1 MELFNENN
9 KLANVIH
16 KDYTLLPVI
25 NRLGLKLGFGDLT
38 IKQLCANHGIDVTFF
53 IEIINVF
60 RNENYFSE
68 KKLLDFSVTVVIDY
82 LRETHRY
89 YLDYVLPEQE
99 RLIELFLLNSDN
111 SSRENELVRKF
122 YNKFRD
128 EFVNHVQIEEK
139 QVFPYILRL
148 NEAVGNHLEKDNFL
162 KEFMGSGIT
171 GFEKEHSDMDE
182 KMFDLKNIIIKYLPP
197 NYDLNIGNSLLS
209 SLFMFEKD
217 MKNHS
222 RIEDIIL
229 VPKVRQLEQMIKTD
243 EQL

>member
-1 MELFNENN
+1 MELFNETN
-9 KLANVIH
+9 KLATVIH
-16 KDYTLLPVI
+16 KDHTLLPVI

-38 IKQLCANHGIDVTFF
+38 IRQLCLNHGIDVTFF

-99 RLIELFLLNSDN
+99 RLMDLFLLNSDN

-122 YNKFRD
+122 YNKFRE
-128 EFVNHVQIEEK
+128 EFISHVQIEEK
-139 QVFPYILRL
+139 QIFPYILRL
-148 NEAVGNHLEKDNFL
+148 NEAITNPLKKDVFL
-162 KEFMGSGIT
+162 REFNGLIIM

-182 KMFDLKNIIIKYLPP
+182 KMFDLKNILIKYLPP
-197 NYDLNIGNSLLS
+197 NYDLNIGNSLLA
-209 SLFMFEKD
+209 SLFIFEKD

-222 RIEDIIL
+222 RIEDKIL
-229 VPKVRQLEQMIKTD
+229 IPKVRQLEKMIS
-243 EQL
+243 